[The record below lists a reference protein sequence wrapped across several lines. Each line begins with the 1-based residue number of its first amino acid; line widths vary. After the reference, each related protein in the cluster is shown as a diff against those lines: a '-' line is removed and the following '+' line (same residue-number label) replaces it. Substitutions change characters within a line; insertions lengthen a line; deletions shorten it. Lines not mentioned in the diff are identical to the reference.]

1 MRDFKLRSQKVVA
14 AFATSFLSDGYIIV
28 TKMES
33 VALMFYK
40 LHHRTNGNTIII
52 KAVPS
57 LNRLIM
63 EKNGVKKVDTKILD
77 GYGKTLHQY

>member
-14 AFATSFLSDGYIIV
+14 AFSTSFLSEGYIIV
-28 TKMES
+28 LKMES

-40 LHHRTNGNTIII
+40 LRHRTNGNTIII

-57 LNRLIM
+57 SNRLIM
-63 EKNGVKKVDTKILD
+63 EKNGVKKIDTTILN
-77 GYGKTLHQY
+77 GHGETVHQS

>member
-1 MRDFKLRSQKVVA
+1 MTDFKLRSQKVVA
-14 AFATSFLSDGYIIV
+14 AFATSFLSEGYIIV

-40 LHHRTNGNTIII
+40 LHHSSNGNTIII

-57 LNRLIM
+57 QNRLIM
-63 EKNGVKKVDTKILD
+63 EKNGVKKIDTTILD
-77 GYGKTLHQY
+77 GHGETVHKS

>member
-1 MRDFKLRSQKVVA
+1 MTDFKLRSQKVVA
-14 AFATSFLSDGYIIV
+14 AFATSFLSEGYIIV

-40 LHHRTNGNTIII
+40 LHHRTNGNIIII

-57 LNRLIM
+57 HNRLVM
-63 EKNGVKKVDTKILD
+63 EKNGVKKVDTTILD
-77 GYGKTLHQY
+77 GHGETLHQS

>member
-1 MRDFKLRSQKVVA
+1 MRVFKLRSQRVVA
-14 AFATSFLSDGYIIV
+14 AFATSFLSEGYIIV

-57 LNRLIM
+57 QNRLVM
-63 EKNGVKKVDTKILD
+63 EKNGVKKIDTTILD
-77 GYGKTLHQY
+77 GYGETVHQS

>member
-1 MRDFKLRSQKVVA
+1 MRVFKLRSQRVVV
-14 AFATSFLSDGYIIV
+14 AFATSFLSEGYFIV

-40 LHHRTNGNTIII
+40 LNHRTNGNTIII

-57 LNRLIM
+57 KNRLIM
-63 EKNGVKKVDTKILD
+63 EKNGVKKIDTCILE
-77 GYGKTLHQY
+77 GYGEKMHKY